1 MIQSKTSN
9 EISFTVFNLNSISEQ
24 GKSIKGSQLILRQK
38 KFMLVSVAISPPL
51 YTYLVHHLERTIY
64 FS

>member
-38 KFMLVSVAISPPL
+38 KIHVRASGDFTTVALCCGPVIKLRISQ
-51 YTYLVHHLERTIY
+51 
-64 FS
+64 